1 VKSPTLAASA
11 VQSSTNRRGGIQGV
25 TLGAILGA
33 EQCCVAY
40 LVVGFGRRDR
50 ERQCSDVESFSDKDL
65 MLCWRCKAGELDR
78 PA

>member
-1 VKSPTLAASA
+1 M
-11 VQSSTNRRGGIQGV
+11 QSSTNRRVGVSGIQLQAV
-25 TLGAILGA
+25 TLGVIIGA

-40 LVVGFGRRDR
+40 LVAGFGCRDR